1 MGGPQRQPRRELQ
14 LPTLETEGRKCSS
27 VACSKITACLRVLG
41 ALKSEGLMRLP
52 GGRLLGRGA
61 CLPGGACP
69 GCRRRLGC
77 GGWAPTYKKSRG
89 QGVQPPYRVL

>member
-61 CLPGGACP
+61 CLPGGCLP
-69 GCRRRLGC
+69 GVPPPPGVWGLG
-77 GGWAPTYKKSRG
+77 PHI
-89 QGVQPPYRVL
+89 